1 MNRFDGNTILIAE
14 GDKVFGTQLAEA
26 LSFNGATCFYAEDLE
41 SAKKLF
47 NKYDFDLVIS
57 NYYLSDGVIHQ
68 MIDWCSENLLTMPI
82 FTCVGYPLAGDCGL
96 SQKHSISD
104 VFSKNDSRRIMT
116 GLSKLLF
123 DFNQFHESLLEM
135 ITPTEVLI
143 EIQIGLSSF
152 LVRPIELNND
162 SMFVQM
168 DCQFTRGSFGVLKFS
183 LGHGEKCQNF
193 IIPGFF
199 ENQFSEGQ
207 VFKINKKYIS
217 SWMKFLA
224 FLDDKQMNIT
234 HFMNKAA
241 GH

>member
-14 GDKVFGTQLAEA
+14 GDKIFGTQLAEV
-26 LSFNGATCFYAEDLE
+26 LSYHGATCFYAEDLE
-41 SAKKLF
+41 NAKKLF
-47 NKYDFDLVIS
+47 AKYDFDLVIS

-68 MIDWCSENLLTMPI
+68 MIDWCSDNLRTLPI
-82 FTCVGYPLAGDCGL
+82 FTCVGYPLVGDCEL
-96 SQKHSISD
+96 SQRHSIAD
-104 VFSKNDSRRIMT
+104 IFTKNDSRRILT

-143 EIQIGLSSF
+143 EIQVGLSSF

-162 SMFVQM
+162 SMYVQM
-168 DCQFTRGSFGVLKFS
+168 DCQFGRGTFGVLKFS
-183 LGHGEKCQNF
+183 LGQGENSQNF

-199 ENQFSEGQ
+199 ESQSFEGQ
-207 VFKINKKYIS
+207 LFRINKKYVS
-217 SWMKFLA
+217 NWMKFLT
-224 FLDDKQMNIT
+224 FLDDKQMDIT

-241 GH
+241 GF